1 MGKVID
7 IHGKPKA
14 GETAF
19 PQCPCGETYVA
30 MAIMGD
36 RPFIAALV
44 CPECAHQ
51 VPVTNGYIGEGG
63 ESA

>member
-7 IHGKPKA
+7 IHGKPKH

-19 PQCPCGETYVA
+19 PQCQCGETYVPL
-30 MAIMGD
+30 AIMGD

-44 CPECAHQ
+44 CPECGHE
-51 VPVTNGYIGEGG
+51 VTVNNGYIGVGG